1 MLLIDHTI
9 KDFSA
14 LLASEAPAPG
24 GGSTAALQGALGASL
39 LKMVGHLTAGRKKY
53 QEHESFIAALIE
65 ETEKIRLEFLK
76 VIDEDTQAYNQVSA
90 VFEMP
95 KDTDEEKAARKTAM
109 QEGLKACTKP
119 PYKMLQLCE
128 KATDIAMDAMGKTNT
143 NAASDFGV
151 AALSLKAAAQGAW
164 LNILIN
170 ISAIE
175 DTTFVEEYR
184 AEGEAILLNI
194 IRSVDHVY
202 QTVLKNLQEC

>member
-1 MLLIDHTI
+1 MQLIDHTI

-24 GGSTAALQGALGASL
+24 GGSTAALEGALGASL

-53 QEHESFIAALIE
+53 EEHEGFISGLIE
-65 ETEKIRLEFLK
+65 EAEKIRIEFLK
-76 VIDEDTQAYNQVSA
+76 VIDEDTHAYNQVSA

-95 KDTDEEKAARKTAM
+95 KDTDEEKAARKAAM

-119 PYKMLQLCE
+119 PYKMMVLCE
-128 KATDIAMDAMGKTNT
+128 KALDIATQAMGKTNT

-164 LNILIN
+164 LNVLIN
-170 ISAIE
+170 IGGIE
-175 DTTFVEEYR
+175 DVEFADEYHDS
-184 AEGEAILLNI
+184 GETILLNI
-194 IRSVDHVY
+194 IRAADYIY
-202 QTVLKNLQEC
+202 QTVLKGLQD